1 MQWFLCFLP
10 VGVILLIIAP
20 WLSYVLYKPEITHSE
35 EVATWAGDELKT
47 MGALTRRE
55 WTLIGLVL
63 LSLGLWVFG
72 SEVINATAV
81 GLLAILLTNSRPSTF
96 GAAPVTNMD
105 ELRLVLMTIIHI
117 K

>member
-1 MQWFLCFLP
+1 
-10 VGVILLIIAP
+10 
-20 WLSYVLYKPEITHSE
+20 YKPEITHSE

-81 GLLAILLTNSRPSTF
+81 GLLAVS
-96 GAAPVTNMD
+96 
-105 ELRLVLMTIIHI
+105 LMLALHVVPWKDITRY
-117 K
+117 

>member
-1 MQWFLCFLP
+1 MVPLLLP

-47 MGALTRRE
+47 MVWMYMQRVDTDLACIAQLRFVG
-55 WTLIGLVL
+55 I
-63 LSLGLWVFG
+63 G

-81 GLLAILLTNSRPSTF
+81 GLLAVSR
-96 GAAPVTNMD
+96 ARVDAPRAV
-105 ELRLVLMTIIHI
+105 ERHYPL
-117 K
+117 

>member
-1 MQWFLCFLP
+1 MVPLLP
-10 VGVILLIIAP
+10 AGWGYLAYHAP

-81 GLLAILLTNSRPSTF
+81 GLLAVSLMLACTLCRGKTLPAITAHGTRWSTRQ
-96 GAAPVTNMD
+96 
-105 ELRLVLMTIIHI
+105 LWL
-117 K
+117 

>member
-1 MQWFLCFLP
+1 
-10 VGVILLIIAP
+10 
-20 WLSYVLYKPEITHSE
+20 
-35 EVATWAGDELKT
+35 

-81 GLLAILLTNSRPSTF
+81 GLLAVSLMLALHVVPWKDITRYNSAWNTLVNPGNAGCYGEWPDPF
-96 GAAPVTNMD
+96 W
-105 ELRLVLMTIIHI
+105 LYRLVRQHDEYALKASHQTQR
-117 K
+117 